1 MNRAQAVEV
10 DTLKLPAHCEM
21 ARLLLHPP
29 AEIIAAHS
37 RYTNHRKLPADQQNE
52 DRNPK
57 NPGGRKRTEKVLKR
71 EREVRAKV
79 MKYLRHK
86 SPERVTFV
94 EICHATGIRIWKMN
108 RDFVFGMA
116 ERGEIH
122 TDLQPWGRR
131 LWLEKGE

>member
-37 RYTNHRKLPADQQNE
+37 RYTNHRKLPPEQRNE
-52 DRNPK
+52 ERNPK
-57 NPGGRKRTEKVLKR
+57 SPGGRKRTEKVLKR
-71 EREVRAKV
+71 EREVHAKV
-79 MKYLRHK
+79 MKYLRHR